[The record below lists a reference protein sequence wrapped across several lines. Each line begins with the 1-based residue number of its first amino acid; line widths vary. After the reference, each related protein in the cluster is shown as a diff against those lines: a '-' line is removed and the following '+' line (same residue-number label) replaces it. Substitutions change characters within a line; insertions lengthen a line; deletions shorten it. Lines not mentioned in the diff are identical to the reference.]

1 MKQEIKHQIT
11 HFDAVAEEYF
21 TARQDANHL
30 LMKELL
36 WTFFFGANL
45 SLRKPDMKVLE
56 PMCGYAENKEMLER
70 YLGSRLSYTG
80 FDYSSHILRKLKVI
94 HPDINVFQQDIS
106 TYQPPRETYDLIIII
121 GGLHHVPHIAGSVLK
136 SLAKG
141 LKTGGC
147 FINFEPTHGNM
158 LFHKLRE
165 TIYRSN
171 PAFDSETERSFLL
184 EELTAMFQNAGL
196 TLCDMIYPGLL
207 SYVMYYNP
215 EAFPALNIGKQ
226 GTVRALFKIDQ
237 AFMRSTLGRMFSFA
251 TLSLWKK

>member
-1 MKQEIKHQIT
+1 MKKEINHQIA

-30 LMKELL
+30 LFKELL
-36 WTFFFGANL
+36 WSSFFNAN
-45 SLRKPDMKVLE
+45 SFLRRPDMNILE
-56 PMCGYAENKEMLER
+56 PMCGYAENKEILER
-70 YLGSRLSYTG
+70 YLGSRFSYAG
-80 FDYSSHILRKLKVI
+80 FDYSSNILRKLKVI

-106 TYQPPRETYDLIIII
+106 AYQPPRETYDLIIII
-121 GGLHHVPHIAGSVLK
+121 GGLHHVPHIAGNILK

-141 LKTGGC
+141 LNPGGY
-147 FINFEPTHGNM
+147 FISFEPTHGNM
-158 LFHKLRE
+158 LFHKVRE
-165 TIYRSN
+165 SIYRSN
-171 PAFDSETERSFLL
+171 PAFDSQTERSFLV

-226 GTVRALFKIDQ
+226 GMVRTLFKIDQ
-237 AFMRSTLGRMFSFA
+237 AFMRSSLGRMFSFA